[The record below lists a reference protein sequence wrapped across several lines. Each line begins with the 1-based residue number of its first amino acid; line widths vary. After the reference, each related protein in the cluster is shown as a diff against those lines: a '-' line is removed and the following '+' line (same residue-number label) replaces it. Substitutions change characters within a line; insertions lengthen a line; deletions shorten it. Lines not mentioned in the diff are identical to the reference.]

1 MIRSSPQFPGL
12 DCSAAIR
19 LLVAGVVLVLV
30 LQGAHV
36 CPPAS
41 SGDAGVQAW
50 FSGASPICPLCAL
63 AHTFLLILLLVLF
76 SLLSNHARTPLLS
89 QHVRPSLRGLRMDL
103 RGPPVL

>member
-1 MIRSSPQFPGL
+1 MILSSRQFPGAGY
-12 DCSAAIR
+12 DAAIR

-36 CPPAS
+36 CPPAGS
-41 SGDAGVQAW
+41 AAAGVQAS

-76 SLLSNHARTPLLS
+76 SLLPNHVRTPLLS
-89 QHVRPSLRGLRMDL
+89 RHVRPYLRGLRMDL

>member
-1 MIRSSPQFPGL
+1 MIRSSQQLSG
-12 DCSAAIR
+12 DGYGAAIR
-19 LLVAGVVLVLV
+19 LLVAGVVLMLV

-41 SGDAGVQAW
+41 SGDAGVQVS
-50 FSGASPICPLCAL
+50 FSGASQICPLCAL

-76 SLLSNHARTPLLS
+76 SLLPNHVRTPLLS
-89 QHVRPSLRGLRMDL
+89 QHVRPCLRGLRMDL